1 MRVTRRR
8 VRAVSPI
15 FTPEAVRSVLAQ
27 IRERCPDRIP
37 KSDRQLVLMLE
48 AVRNIER
55 RPATDTKR
63 GRPPR
68 WPREDLLEV
77 ARHLRA
83 VLERETSGRVSLQS
97 FIAQYLK
104 VLRFPTEVQ
113 SALDSGD
120 INFEEA
126 AWLARLTS
134 ERLGCSAPEARSKR
148 VELLRS
154 HITAR
159 ASQNTLRTRVKEL
172 LGVTQQ
178 PAAETDG
185 VTAAIQRVDE
195 LLEIDPSDT
204 RHIFW
209 EEMKRLL
216 FALREIQ
223 AEDLDG
229 QILDEFT
236 TAMDNVSNV
245 LYKVELRRR
254 KREARPEK
262 IKI

>member
-1 MRVTRRR
+1 LSVGPRRTQS
-8 VRAVSPI
+8 AGES
-15 FTPEAVRSVLAQ
+15 
-27 IRERCPDRIP
+27 
-37 KSDRQLVLMLE
+37 
-48 AVRNIER
+48 
-55 RPATDTKR
+55 
-63 GRPPR
+63 PR
-68 WPREDLLEV
+68 WAREDLLEV

-104 VLRFPTEVQ
+104 VLRFPTEIQ

-134 ERLGCSAPEARSKR
+134 ERLGCSPPEARSKR
-148 VELLRS
+148 VELLWS

-178 PAAETDG
+178 PAAKKDG
-185 VTAAIQRVDE
+185 VMAAIQRVDE

-223 AEDLDG
+223 AEDLDE
-229 QILDEFT
+229 QILDELT
-236 TAMDNVSNV
+236 TATDDVSNT
-245 LYKVELRRR
+245 LYKIELRRR
-254 KREARPEK
+254 KREAKSEK